1 MSIKERAKR
10 NFEEIKKGFQIKVLS
25 KTLLFFCI
33 LGMVVPNFQD
43 YFYYY
48 QLDVVDFSK
57 LTYALLQAIGNL
69 GILVGAILY
78 KDAVNAFGIRGMM
91 VGACLVNLVGA
102 LGSLLFVEGITFGLS
117 PVVFLGITGT
127 LN

>member
-1 MSIKERAKR
+1 
-10 NFEEIKKGFQIKVLS
+10 
-25 KTLLFFCI
+25 
-33 LGMVVPNFQD
+33 MVVPNFQD

-48 QLDVVDFSK
+48 QLDVVNFSK

-69 GILVGAILY
+69 GVLVGALLY
-78 KDAVNAFGIRGMM
+78 KDVVNAIGIHWMM
-91 VGACLVNLVGA
+91 VCACLVNLTGA
-102 LGSLLFVEGITFGLS
+102 FASLLFVENFTFGLS